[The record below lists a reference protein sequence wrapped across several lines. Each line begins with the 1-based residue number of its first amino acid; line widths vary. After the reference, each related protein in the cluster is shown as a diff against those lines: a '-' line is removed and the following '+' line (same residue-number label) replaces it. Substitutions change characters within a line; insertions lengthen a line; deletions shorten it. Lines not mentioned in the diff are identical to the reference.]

1 MEEVKIITIGDVI
14 DSTVMHINKGNPLF
28 ARESK
33 GNPHGTQGNPVTGL
47 NSQHSRLLVYFGKI
61 IFCQKIE
68 FFPPWYMLF
77 CDISQSKI
85 SFQGALLQNGL

>member
-1 MEEVKIITIGDVI
+1 MGEPKVITVVDVI

-47 NSQHSRLLVYFGKI
+47 NSQHYLLLVIKG
-61 IFCQKIE
+61 
-68 FFPPWYMLF
+68 
-77 CDISQSKI
+77 
-85 SFQGALLQNGL
+85 LLM